1 MYSLFCPCIKGAVLN
16 TNHLR
21 FFARI
26 RTTKILHQR
35 TRLMLIEAPISL
47 GELIDK
53 ITILEIKAI
62 NISDAGK
69 LKNVTHEL
77 NVLNDKVASLLDAA
91 GVAKLAPLKQALKDI
106 NQELWII
113 EDDIRDCEYVK
124 DFSDKFIQLARAVYV
139 TNDKRAKVKK
149 DINLAFGSEL
159 IEEKSYKDY
168 Q

>member
-1 MYSLFCPCIKGAVLN
+1 
-16 TNHLR
+16 
-21 FFARI
+21 
-26 RTTKILHQR
+26 
-35 TRLMLIEAPISL
+35 MLIQAPISL

-53 ITILEIKAI
+53 ITILEIKAA

-69 LKNVTHEL
+69 LKNVVHEL
-77 NVLNDKVASLLDAA
+77 NILSEKVASLLDSA
-91 GVAKLAPLKQALKDI
+91 GVAKLAPLKAALKDI
-106 NQELWII
+106 NQALWII

-139 TNDKRAKVKK
+139 TNDKRAQVKK

-159 IEEKSYKDY
+159 IEEKSYKEY

>member
-1 MYSLFCPCIKGAVLN
+1 
-16 TNHLR
+16 
-21 FFARI
+21 
-26 RTTKILHQR
+26 
-35 TRLMLIEAPISL
+35 MLIQAPISL

-53 ITILEIKAI
+53 ITILEIKAV
-62 NISDAGK
+62 NISDAAK

-77 NVLNDKVASLLDAA
+77 TILNEKVASLLDGE
-91 GVAKLAPLKQALKDI
+91 GVAKLAPLQQALKDI

-113 EDDIRDCEYVK
+113 EDDIRDCEYAK

-139 TNDKRAKVKK
+139 TNDKRATVKK

>member
-1 MYSLFCPCIKGAVLN
+1 
-16 TNHLR
+16 
-21 FFARI
+21 
-26 RTTKILHQR
+26 
-35 TRLMLIEAPISL
+35 MLIEAPISL

-53 ITILEIKAI
+53 ITILEIKAV
-62 NISDAGK
+62 NIGDETK

-77 NVLNDKVASLLDAA
+77 NILNAKVDQLLD
-91 GVAKLAPLKQALKDI
+91 GVGQAKLAPLKQALKDI
-106 NQELWII
+106 NQELWVI
-113 EDDIRDCEYVK
+113 EDDIRDCEFAK
-124 DFSDKFIQLARAVYV
+124 DFSEKFIQLARAVYV

>member
-1 MYSLFCPCIKGAVLN
+1 
-16 TNHLR
+16 
-21 FFARI
+21 
-26 RTTKILHQR
+26 
-35 TRLMLIEAPISL
+35 MLIEAPISL

-53 ITILEIKAI
+53 ITILEIKVA
-62 NISDAGK
+62 NISDASK

-77 NVLNDKVASLLDAA
+77 NVLNAKVDSLLDNA
-91 GVAKLAPLKQALKDI
+91 GKTKLAPLQQALKDI

-113 EDDIRDCEYVK
+113 EDDIRDCEFAK

>member
-1 MYSLFCPCIKGAVLN
+1 
-16 TNHLR
+16 
-21 FFARI
+21 
-26 RTTKILHQR
+26 
-35 TRLMLIEAPISL
+35 MLIQAPISL

-53 ITILEIKAI
+53 ITILEIKAA
-62 NISDAGK
+62 NIDDQSK

-77 NVLNDKVASLLDAA
+77 TILNEKVDDLL
-91 GVAKLAPLKQALKDI
+91 GVDGQTTLSPLKKSLKEI

-149 DINLAFGSEL
+149 EINLAFGSEL
-159 IEEKSYKDY
+159 IEEKSYKEY

>member
-1 MYSLFCPCIKGAVLN
+1 
-16 TNHLR
+16 
-21 FFARI
+21 
-26 RTTKILHQR
+26 
-35 TRLMLIEAPISL
+35 MLIEAPISL

-53 ITILEIKAI
+53 ITILEIKAV
-62 NISDAGK
+62 NITDAGK

-77 NVLNDKVASLLDAA
+77 DVLNAKIDALLDTQ
-91 GVAKLAPLKQALKDI
+91 GITKLTPLKQALKDI

>member
-1 MYSLFCPCIKGAVLN
+1 
-16 TNHLR
+16 
-21 FFARI
+21 
-26 RTTKILHQR
+26 
-35 TRLMLIEAPISL
+35 MLIEAPISL

-53 ITILEIKAI
+53 ITILEIKAV
-62 NISDAGK
+62 NIGDATK

-77 NVLNDKVASLLDAA
+77 NILNAKVNQLLDAA
-91 GVAKLAPLKQALKDI
+91 GQAKLAPLKQALKDI
-106 NQELWII
+106 NQELWVI
-113 EDDIRDCEYVK
+113 EDDIRDCEYAK

-159 IEEKSYKDY
+159 VEEKSYKDY

>member
-1 MYSLFCPCIKGAVLN
+1 
-16 TNHLR
+16 
-21 FFARI
+21 
-26 RTTKILHQR
+26 
-35 TRLMLIEAPISL
+35 MLIQAPISL

-53 ITILEIKAI
+53 ITILEIKAVH
-62 NISDAGK
+62 ISDETK

-77 NVLNDKVASLLDAA
+77 NILNEKVSSLLDAD
-91 GVAKLAPLKQALKDI
+91 GQAKLAPLKKSLKDI
-106 NQELWII
+106 NQELWVI
-113 EDDIRDCEYVK
+113 EDDIRDCEFAK

-139 TNDKRAKVKK
+139 TNDKRAAVKK

>member
-1 MYSLFCPCIKGAVLN
+1 
-16 TNHLR
+16 
-21 FFARI
+21 
-26 RTTKILHQR
+26 
-35 TRLMLIEAPISL
+35 MLIQAPISL

-62 NISDAGK
+62 NISDEAK

-77 NVLNDKVASLLDAA
+77 NVLNQKIDELLDAE
-91 GVAKLAPLKQALKDI
+91 GQAKLAPLKKVLKDI
-106 NQELWII
+106 NQKLWVI

-139 TNDKRAKVKK
+139 TNDERAKAKK

-159 IEEKSYKDY
+159 VEEKSYKDY

>member
-1 MYSLFCPCIKGAVLN
+1 
-16 TNHLR
+16 
-21 FFARI
+21 
-26 RTTKILHQR
+26 
-35 TRLMLIEAPISL
+35 MLIQAPISL

-53 ITILEIKAI
+53 ITILEIKAV
-62 NISDAGK
+62 NIADPAK

-77 NVLNDKVASLLDAA
+77 AVLDAKVSELLGA
-91 GVAKLAPLKQALKDI
+91 EGQAKLSPLKKSLRDI

-124 DFSDKFIQLARAVYV
+124 DFGDKFIQLARAVYV

>member
-1 MYSLFCPCIKGAVLN
+1 
-16 TNHLR
+16 
-21 FFARI
+21 
-26 RTTKILHQR
+26 
-35 TRLMLIEAPISL
+35 MLIEAPISL

-53 ITILEIKAI
+53 ITILEIKAV
-62 NISDAGK
+62 NISDATK

-77 NVLNDKVASLLDAA
+77 TILEAKVQSLLDAE
-91 GVAKLAPLKQALKDI
+91 GITRLAPLKQALKDI
-106 NQELWII
+106 NQELWVI

-139 TNDKRAKVKK
+139 TNDKRATVKK

>member
-1 MYSLFCPCIKGAVLN
+1 
-16 TNHLR
+16 
-21 FFARI
+21 
-26 RTTKILHQR
+26 
-35 TRLMLIEAPISL
+35 MLIEAPISL

-53 ITILEIKAI
+53 ITILEIKVA

-77 NVLNDKVASLLDAA
+77 NVLNAKVDSLLDNA
-91 GVAKLAPLKQALKDI
+91 GKTKLAPLQQALKDI

-113 EDDIRDCEYVK
+113 EDDIRDCEFAK

>member
-1 MYSLFCPCIKGAVLN
+1 
-16 TNHLR
+16 
-21 FFARI
+21 
-26 RTTKILHQR
+26 
-35 TRLMLIEAPISL
+35 MLIQAPISL

-53 ITILEIKAI
+53 ITILEIKAV
-62 NISDAGK
+62 NISDATK

-77 NVLNDKVASLLDAA
+77 NILNDKVGSLLDTDGQAT
-91 GVAKLAPLKQALKDI
+91 LAPLKQALKNI

-139 TNDKRAKVKK
+139 TNDQRAKVKK